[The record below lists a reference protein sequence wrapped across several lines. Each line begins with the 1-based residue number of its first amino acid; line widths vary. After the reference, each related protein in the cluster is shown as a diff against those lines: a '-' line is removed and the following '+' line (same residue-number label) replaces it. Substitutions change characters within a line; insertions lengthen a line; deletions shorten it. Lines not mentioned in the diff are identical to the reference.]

1 MGKTA
6 RPALIA
12 AIAIPILGS
21 PRQAPAQNFP
31 ADALSVRM
39 PDAAGD
45 ATVRVV
51 AELAGRLGLPFGFEE
66 WGALKQRVSPPFA
79 SRSGARMPPIVSV
92 RPRPIDVRGLTLRQA
107 LDAVVAVDR
116 RYEWRDVDG
125 VPVVRPKTAWRDAGH
140 PLSRMVSA
148 GTSLFDEL
156 NALARTQR
164 AQWSLAPEHST
175 ILLDRGRAVTVT
187 EPRLVVTTPDGSR
200 RLSLWR

>member
-1 MGKTA
+1 MEKTT

-21 PRQAPAQNFP
+21 PCPAPAQNFP

-39 PDAAGD
+39 PDEAGD
-45 ATVRVV
+45 ANVHVV

-79 SRSGARMPPIVSV
+79 TRSGARTPPIVSV
-92 RPRPIDVRGLTLRQA
+92 RPRPVDVRGLTLRQA

-116 RYEWRDVDG
+116 RYEWRDMEG
-125 VPVVRPKTAWRDAGH
+125 VPVVRPKTAWRDSGH
-140 PLSRMVSA
+140 PLSRRLSA
-148 GTSLFDEL
+148 GTSLFDQL
-156 NALARTQR
+156 NETARTQS
-164 AQWSLAPEHST
+164 AQWRLSSEHST

-187 EPRLVVTTPDGSR
+187 EPRLIVTGPDGSR
-200 RLSLWR
+200 TLPLWR